1 MQQAMTSPR
10 GFFATLRNRLRLPGG
25 RQSIQDR
32 VRDVV
37 ARSSERPMPSACPRC
52 GGNLLALTL
61 LSHSA
66 PQNGMTMQRTF
77 CADCG
82 IEDEWHQLARTAR
95 R

>member
-1 MQQAMTSPR
+1 MQQSMTNQR
-10 GFFATLRNRLRLPGG
+10 GFFANLRNWFHLPGG
-25 RQSIQDR
+25 RLSIEDR

-37 ARSSERPMPSACPRC
+37 TRSSERPMPSACPRC
-52 GGNLLALTL
+52 GGGLLALTL

-66 PQNGMTMQRTF
+66 PKNGMTMQRTF

-82 IEDEWHQLARTAR
+82 IEDEWHQLTRTVR